1 MIRVKL
7 SSARDEFLWPPPS
20 IPRAKR
26 AGDLCFNDA
35 LHSCL
40 EPVKMFGF
48 HKSKI
53 YRSNEGCCICKTKS
67 SSSRFTD
74 SSRYEENFSLCF
86 GWVFSP
92 DTAPIPNIP
101 RGMLVEFLS
110 QFGASP
116 NESSRE
122 SAGWAHWIRNSIF
135 IFILVMGN
143 TISVKYLFIFLS
155 LNRSNQFCPSYY
167 FSVFHI
173 VVCLVVCPRIGLETS
188 AMLVCCWWNA
198 GRNYHMDQRK
208 TGTM

>member
-1 MIRVKL
+1 MLLLCIYFILFFFSSPRSCVIGGCSERLLSNIKSRSLQQTRQIQSKRAHVSRRTLVIRHFRVTSTTLMNRVKL

-92 DTAPIPNIP
+92 DTAPIPKIP
-101 RGMLVEFLS
+101 KGTLVEFLS
-110 QFGASP
+110 QFGSSP

-122 SAGWAHWIRNSIF
+122 SF
-135 IFILVMGN
+135 
-143 TISVKYLFIFLS
+143 
-155 LNRSNQFCPSYY
+155 
-167 FSVFHI
+167 
-173 VVCLVVCPRIGLETS
+173 
-188 AMLVCCWWNA
+188 
-198 GRNYHMDQRK
+198 
-208 TGTM
+208 

>member
-1 MIRVKL
+1 MYFFSSPWSCVKAGCSERLLSNIKSRSLQQTRQIQSKRAHVSRRTLVIEHVRVTSTTLMIRVKL

-135 IFILVMGN
+135 YI
-143 TISVKYLFIFLS
+143 
-155 LNRSNQFCPSYY
+155 Y
-167 FSVFHI
+167 FF
-173 VVCLVVCPRIGLETS
+173 
-188 AMLVCCWWNA
+188 W
-198 GRNYHMDQRK
+198 
-208 TGTM
+208 